1 MDMYADV
8 VIAGTGAGG
17 LFSALSLSGDRKT
30 IMITKSDL
38 ESSDSF
44 LAQGGICVL
53 RNEEDYDSY
62 FEDTMRAGHYENRK
76 ESVDIMIRN
85 SQDIIRRLIGYGV
98 EFQKAPEEEDS
109 GDKAELLK
117 EYAFTREGAHSKPR
131 ILFHEDVTGKEITGK
146 LLAQVK
152 KLENVAIYEYTAMT
166 DILVKDGKCAGILA
180 SGPDG
185 EEIRIHADDTIFA
198 TGGIGGRYRHST
210 NFPHLTGDA
219 IDIAKK
225 HGIRLEHLDYVQIH
239 PTTLYSEKPGRRF
252 LISESVRGEGAVLL
266 DKNMNRFVN
275 ELLPRDVV
283 TKAIKKQMEKDGTD
297 HVWLSM
303 KNIDRETIMKH
314 FPNIYSHCLEEGYDV
329 TRECI
334 PVVPAQ
340 HYFMGGIWADS
351 DSRTSMDHLF
361 AVGETSC
368 NGVHGANRLASNSLL
383 ESLVFAERA
392 ARKIDSGYAGAETG
406 KEAYAG
412 SVRTA

>member
-1 MDMYADV
+1 
-8 VIAGTGAGG
+8 
-17 LFSALSLSGDRKT
+17 
-30 IMITKSDL
+30 
-38 ESSDSF
+38 
-44 LAQGGICVL
+44 
-53 RNEEDYDSY
+53 
-62 FEDTMRAGHYENRK
+62 
-76 ESVDIMIRN
+76 
-85 SQDIIRRLIGYGV
+85 
-98 EFQKAPEEEDS
+98 
-109 GDKAELLK
+109 
-117 EYAFTREGAHSKPR
+117 
-131 ILFHEDVTGKEITGK
+131 
-146 LLAQVK
+146 
-152 KLENVAIYEYTAMT
+152 MT

-340 HYFMGGIWADS
+340 HYFMGGIWVDS